1 MARLSS
7 PLQGEAPHPALPRSL
22 MQRVEDQPVSI
33 GSALS
38 FAHSPMEPS

>member
-7 PLQGEAPHPALPRSL
+7 PLQGEVVRAALRGSL

-33 GSALS
+33 GNALS